1 MIIVK
6 NFLLNKRMKEIIIL
20 ILIILMREI
29 IKEKLLDKTLNIKLL
44 YNRKPLD
51 RSKKINQFYRIK
63 NNYFKKS
70 NLQFNPETM

>member
-20 ILIILMREI
+20 ILIILMKEI
-29 IKEKLLDKTLNIKLL
+29 IKEKVLDKTLNIKLL
-44 YNRKPLD
+44 YNKKPLD

-63 NNYFKKS
+63 INNFKNS